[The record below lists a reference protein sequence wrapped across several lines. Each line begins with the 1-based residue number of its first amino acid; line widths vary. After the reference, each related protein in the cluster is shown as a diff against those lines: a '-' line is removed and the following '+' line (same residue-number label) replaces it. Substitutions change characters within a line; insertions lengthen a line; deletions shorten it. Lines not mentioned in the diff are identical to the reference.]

1 MWALLPATFS
11 KLETPGHPPTCWCGR
26 LRGRFAAGRLLFGAN
41 DADETSALP
50 VRIWQL
56 GTGWLSRCTLPVA
69 AQRAYWRR
77 RLLPPN
83 KKIFPK
89 EENPCQFCLTT
100 LSKSH
105 CEKDVVKVGFL
116 KGEGLRKG
124 QIKVT
129 RKSKKKS
136 KKIGDNQPHANC
148 PNFGF

>member
-1 MWALLPATFS
+1 MLAPFS
-11 KLETPGHPPTCWCGR
+11 RIETPDHLAHLLVRTATGT
-26 LRGRFAAGRLLFGAN
+26 LRGGTIVVWGERCRRDVGAPSTDLAARDGMAFAVHPASCSATGLL
-41 DADETSALP
+41 
-50 VRIWQL
+50 VQ
-56 GTGWLSRCTLPVA
+56 A
-69 AQRAYWRR
+69 AA
-77 RLLPPN
+77 PPN

-136 KKIGDNQPHANC
+136 KKTGDNQPHANC